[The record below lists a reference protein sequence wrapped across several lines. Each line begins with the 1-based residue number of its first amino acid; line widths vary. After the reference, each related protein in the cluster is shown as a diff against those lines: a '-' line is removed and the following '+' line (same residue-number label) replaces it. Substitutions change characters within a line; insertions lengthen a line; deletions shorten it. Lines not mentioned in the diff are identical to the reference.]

1 MGFDMSFFLPLDHLC
16 ATRHSFILKW
26 ERTGDN
32 WTGGEPDPIK
42 STNAPTV
49 HIWFIESLY
58 LFISFSFFQVLN
70 SCYSAN
76 LVCSIGIV
84 AIVLWFQPLYCC
96 CFLFL
101 FFPAAFFSFLFF
113 FSLFFWVIS
122 SCPLFYFISFIYIY
136 IKLLVNTINCHN
148 IFTIVDMLIPHS
160 LK

>member
-1 MGFDMSFFLPLDHLC
+1 MGFDMSFFRPLDHLC

-76 LVCSIGIV
+76 LVCSIGTV
-84 AIVLWFQPLYCC
+84 ATVLWFQPLHYC

-101 FFPAAFFSFLFF
+101 FFFFFTAFFFLFSFL
-113 FSLFFWVIS
+113 SVVS
-122 SCPLFYFISFIYIY
+122 SYLLLYIYIYIY
-136 IKLLVNTINCHN
+136 IKLLVNTINYHN
-148 IFTIVDMLIPHS
+148 IFAIVDMLIPYK